1 MCGIIATLSLDENT
15 LKILIEGLK
24 QLQNRGYDSAGISLI
39 KNNNFIIKK
48 YASTNELDSI
58 KKLEHEFSDKNYSSY
73 LGIAH
78 TRWATHGGRTDFNSH
93 PHLSYDNKI
102 CLVHNGIIE
111 NFDILKKDLIKKGI
125 EFKSQTDTEVIV
137 NLLAYNY
144 NNLKNFTKALQK
156 TLTMLD
162 GTWGLAIVNLDEPD
176 KLYAVRHGSP
186 LLVSIDKDLVMVSS
200 EQSGFHGLANNYIVL
215 ESNDICVVTK
225 ENNSIKVDTSKKY
238 QLKSTIKG
246 NFDLS
251 PDPYPYWTIKE
262 INEQFQSSLRAISMG
277 GRLLDDNYVR
287 LGGLEE
293 NKKIL
298 KRIDNLILLGCGTS
312 FNAGHASINYFKK
325 MCKFN
330 NVSIFDG
337 AEFDEDDI
345 PKIGNSAMILI
356 SQSGE
361 TADLINCIEIA
372 KEKDIFMIGVVNV
385 VDSMIARET
394 DCGCYLNAGREVGVA
409 STKSFTNQVIIL
421 SMIALWFSNIHK
433 TKPNMRKQMIKDLR
447 KLPYDIKNTI
457 NYLYKGLGRTSLD
470 KAVNILNKKS
480 IFVLGKGMGEAIAN
494 EGALKIKELS
504 YIHSE
509 GYSSSSLKHGP
520 FALLDSNVPVI
531 LLAPKDK
538 NYDKIK
544 NAYME
549 VSSRNAPVILIT
561 ENKNEDLA
569 NVINVESNKSYQQL
583 LNVIPLQ
590 LFSYFLSINKGLD
603 VDKPRNLAKCVTV
616 L

>member
-1 MCGIIATLSLDENT
+1 MCGIIAALSLELNV

-24 QLQNRGYDSAGISLI
+24 QLQNRGYDSAGVATHHI
-39 KNNNFIIKK
+39 NDFNIIK
-48 YASTNELDSI
+48 YASTDTMDSI
-58 KKLEHEFSDKNYSSY
+58 LKLQSMIDMNETKHI
-73 LGIAH
+73 GIAH
-78 TRWATHGGRTDFNSH
+78 TRWATHGGRTDTNSH
-93 PHLSYDNKI
+93 PHMSYDGKV

-111 NFDILKKDLIKKGI
+111 NFDTLKEELTDKGI
-125 EFKSQTDTEVIV
+125 EFKSQTDTEVIS

-144 NNLKNFTKALQK
+144 SNCDDFMKALKQ
-156 TLTMLD
+156 TLNMLE
-162 GTWGLAIVNLDEPD
+162 GTWGLAIINLDEPN

-186 LLVSIDKDLVMVSS
+186 LLVSISDDLVMVSS

-215 ESNDICVVTK
+215 ESNDICVITK
-225 ENNSIKVDTSKKY
+225 NDNDITVDTNMKY
-238 QLKSTIKG
+238 IPKETTKG
-246 NFDLS
+246 NFELS
-251 PDPYPYWTIKE
+251 PEPYPYWTIKE
-262 INEQFQSSLRAISMG
+262 INEQFDASLRAISMG
-277 GRLLDDNYVR
+277 GRLLDDDYVR

-293 NKKIL
+293 NSSVL
-298 KRIDNLILLGCGTS
+298 KRIDNLIILGCGTS
-312 FNAGHASINYFKK
+312 YNAGHASMHYFKK
-325 MCKFN
+325 LCKFN
-330 NVSIFDG
+330 SVTIFDG
-337 AEFDEDDI
+337 AEFDIDDI
-345 PKIGNSAMILI
+345 PKVGNSAMILI

-372 KEKDIFMIGVVNV
+372 KEHDIFMIGVVNV
-385 VDSMIARET
+385 VDSMIAREA

-421 SMIALWFSNIHK
+421 SMIAIWFSMIHK
-433 TKPNMRKQMIKDLR
+433 TKASMRKQMIKDLR
-447 KLPYDIKNTI
+447 KLPYDIKKTI
-457 NYLYKGLGRTSLD
+457 DNLYNGIDRTKID
-470 KAVNILNKKS
+470 KAVDILNKKS
-480 IFVLGKGMGEAIAN
+480 LFVLGKGMGEAIAN

-531 LLAPKDK
+531 LLAPMD
-538 NYDKIK
+538 NHYEKIK

-549 VSSRNAPVILIT
+549 VRSRDSPVIFIT
-561 ENKNEDLA
+561 ENTNEKDID
-569 NVINVESNKSYQQL
+569 NIINVESNKSYQQL